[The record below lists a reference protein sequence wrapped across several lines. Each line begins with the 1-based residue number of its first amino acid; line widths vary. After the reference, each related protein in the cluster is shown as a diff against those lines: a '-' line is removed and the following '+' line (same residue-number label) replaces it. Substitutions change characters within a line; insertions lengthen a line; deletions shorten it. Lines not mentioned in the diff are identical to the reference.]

1 MAFKSMVEYNDD
13 RYGNMFMLRNDGDY
27 ADVIFLYHSRND
39 VMMAPTH
46 YIKSDKSNGY
56 VQCLGQNVCPAC
68 KRGIRVDN
76 KLFIPLYDIASDS
89 VLFWDRNTRFFQV
102 LDNSVFQKVPD
113 PSEFVFRIT
122 RHGASGDRNTRYEI
136 TVIAHNNQISY
147 DEILSKF
154 NIKFPEFYNTVCA
167 DWSVEDYESHL
178 SPARN
183 DEDVDVDSMPEY
195 KISPRGVIATSEPDL
210 PDFSDLDSSSSETE
224 STNEVD
230 SENNE
235 EISSDI
241 DDVKF

>member
-46 YIKSDKSNGY
+46 YIKSDTSNGY

-89 VLFWDRNTRFFQV
+89 VLFWDRSTRFFQV

-178 SPARN
+178 SPARK
-183 DEDVDVDSMPEY
+183 DDDVDVDSMPEY

-210 PDFSDLDSSSSETE
+210 PDFSDLDSSSESEQTE
-224 STNEVD
+224 EVD
-230 SENNE
+230 SESTE
-235 EISSDI
+235 EVSSDI